1 MRLSTSKKTL
11 FLITILLIL
20 DQLSKIW
27 IKTNMTLGES
37 FMVIGNWFQIRFIEN
52 RGAAYGFEFGGDIG
66 KLSLSL
72 IRIFAIIFGVYYI
85 NKLIK
90 NKTSFGVIFGISL
103 IFCGALGNLIDSAFY
118 GIIFSESTPFSI
130 ATAFPQDGG
139 YASFLHG
146 NVVDMLYFP
155 MIKTTLPE
163 WLPIFGGD
171 YFEFFSPIFNLA
183 DSFIFIGVVY
193 LLIFQRKYFQSK

>member
-1 MRLSTSKKTL
+1 MHLSTSKKTL
-11 FLITILLIL
+11 LLIIILLIL

-27 IKTNMTLGES
+27 IKTNMSIGES
-37 FMVIGNWFQIRFIEN
+37 FMVLGNWFQIRFIEN

-66 KLSLSL
+66 KLLLSL
-72 IRIFAIIFGVYYI
+72 IRVVAIAFGVYFI

-90 NKTSFGVIFGISL
+90 NKTSFGVIIGFSL

-118 GIIFSESTPFSI
+118 GMIFSESTPFTV
-130 ATAFPQDGG
+130 ATAFPQEGG

-155 MIKTTLPE
+155 IINTTLPQ
-163 WLPIFGGD
+163 WLPIFAGEP
-171 YFEFFSPIFNLA
+171 FEFFSPIFNLA
-183 DSFIFIGVVY
+183 DSYIFVGVVY
-193 LLIFQRKYFQSK
+193 LLLFQRKFFQNK